1 MAVIPSIREGT
12 TRGLILFVGFIIVF
26 AVVLIFLFVI
36 RTVYGN
42 FSATELV
49 PDSNVLKT
57 LLHGNEANIAVLHS
71 DYTERM
77 MPDNGKWLNDNHT
90 KLEKFLNH
98 QNNKFE
104 TITDKDIERGN
115 HFRYDLIILPG
126 SISLSDIEIIQIKK
140 YLDKGGSIFATRGT
154 AAYSDGGKRRGW
166 NFLSDVFGLKYLTE
180 VGGEDAP
187 QNQILKGEIPITANI
202 PTGYSLRV
210 ASRHKLVAV
219 EILDSRT
226 KPISFLSNDRFEE
239 GLTNGEINKMT
250 SMVYGNYG
258 DGRFIWMGFDIGSV
272 TGVHEDDI
280 LFERLFN
287 NYLYWLLKKP
297 IAFVKNW
304 PSGYNAAAIL
314 SSSLNENPSK
324 IKNLLATLNEKEVE
338 ATFFVEPDFANEHSD
353 LIKTI
358 SKFGEIDSLLDVG
371 FQESKNDTVNNLDAN
386 RVIQDFRLTKPE
398 YQFNK
403 YQKGIDRILF
413 EGGLFLFRMNTDS
426 PSNNQNTEVVNAVI
440 SDLKRKKF
448 WIATSEE
455 IQNWQRIR
463 DYLKINSERRSNSRV
478 SVKIFNSGEEVA
490 SRIIIY
496 VDLNNKADQISID
509 TEVIGTKRAAFSHQR
524 GSEIINLYIDDLQPN
539 ESRTFIID
547 FNQISS

>member
-1 MAVIPSIREGT
+1 
-12 TRGLILFVGFIIVF
+12 
-26 AVVLIFLFVI
+26 
-36 RTVYGN
+36 
-42 FSATELV
+42 
-49 PDSNVLKT
+49 
-57 LLHGNEANIAVLHS
+57 
-71 DYTERM
+71 
-77 MPDNGKWLNDNHT
+77 
-90 KLEKFLNH
+90 
-98 QNNKFE
+98 
-104 TITDKDIERGN
+104 
-115 HFRYDLIILPG
+115 
-126 SISLSDIEIIQIKK
+126 
-140 YLDKGGSIFATRGT
+140 
-154 AAYSDGGKRRGW
+154 
-166 NFLSDVFGLKYLTE
+166 
-180 VGGEDAP
+180 
-187 QNQILKGEIPITANI
+187 
-202 PTGYSLRV
+202 
-210 ASRHKLVAV
+210 
-219 EILDSRT
+219 
-226 KPISFLSNDRFEE
+226 
-239 GLTNGEINKMT
+239 
-250 SMVYGNYG
+250 
-258 DGRFIWMGFDIGSV
+258 
-272 TGVHEDDI
+272 
-280 LFERLFN
+280 
-287 NYLYWLLKKP
+287 
-297 IAFVKNW
+297 
-304 PSGYNAAAIL
+304 
-314 SSSLNENPSK
+314 
-324 IKNLLATLNEKEVE
+324 
-338 ATFFVEPDFANEHSD
+338 
-353 LIKTI
+353 
-358 SKFGEIDSLLDVG
+358 
-371 FQESKNDTVNNLDAN
+371 VNNLDAN